1 MLGDATER
9 PCIKPYAHFEGIAVI
24 DENPYGFSGKNWYTP
39 QNNFFRSISNFC
51 IDLSEM
57 PPEYGT
63 GIHHQVSQA
72 TGLCNVHFEMRTDP
86 STQQRGILMENASGG
101 CMSDLTFYGGRFGA
115 WMGNQQFTV
124 RNVRFSQCQT
134 AICLHWNW
142 AWTLMDVHIHDCHV
156 GLEMVGMLPE
166 RQGVGSLILSD
177 WYIAH
182 TKHAVQLEREG
193 TGRLILDHVRVSHV
207 QSIVHGPYQS
217 LLSPRDSNDLVKY
230 WLKAPASLV
239 TAPTALRRQE
249 TLDGPIYV
257 GDMIPPERPACLVDE
272 HGRWFGREKP
282 SYATWSDVVNIQQY
296 GVKGDGMSDDTVA
309 MQSLLNEN
317 VGRVVFV
324 PYGVYVLHDTLNIPI
339 GTFLV
344 GEAQPIF
351 LGTGPAFQDVQNPRP
366 VVRVGR
372 PGDSGDL
379 LLADLVFSTRGHTPG
394 AIVME
399 WNVHER
405 AQGSVAMFDA
415 HIRIGG
421 FCGSE
426 QELAQCP
433 KQASLTDLP
442 RAAFLSLHLTKS
454 ASGYFQ
460 NVWVWT
466 ADHEL
471 DQGTPEQLNVLTDR
485 GVLIESQGPVW
496 MYGTASE
503 HALLYQYSLH
513 HAANVLLAMIQTE
526 SPYFQGHNFEPASKS
541 VVSHPKY
548 PDPDCAKR
556 YARGPNVPDWTYDT
570 VMEDRALGL
579 HISHGTDIFVL
590 GSGQYSFFDSYGQR
604 SLADHACQRRLC
616 VLERDLSNVW
626 LMNLASVGAQVILS
640 VDGADYVMERPHREG
655 FCSTLSLCAISAEH
669 IYVV

>member
-1 MLGDATER
+1 
-9 PCIKPYAHFEGIAVI
+9 
-24 DENPYGFSGKNWYTP
+24 
-39 QNNFFRSISNFC
+39 
-51 IDLSEM
+51 M

-282 SYATWSDVVNIQQY
+282 
-296 GVKGDGMSDDTVA
+296 
-309 MQSLLNEN
+309 
-317 VGRVVFV
+317 
-324 PYGVYVLHDTLNIPI
+324 
-339 GTFLV
+339 
-344 GEAQPIF
+344 
-351 LGTGPAFQDVQNPRP
+351 
-366 VVRVGR
+366 
-372 PGDSGDL
+372 
-379 LLADLVFSTRGHTPG
+379 
-394 AIVME
+394 
-399 WNVHER
+399 
-405 AQGSVAMFDA
+405 
-415 HIRIGG
+415 
-421 FCGSE
+421 
-426 QELAQCP
+426 
-433 KQASLTDLP
+433 
-442 RAAFLSLHLTKS
+442 
-454 ASGYFQ
+454 
-460 NVWVWT
+460 
-466 ADHEL
+466 
-471 DQGTPEQLNVLTDR
+471 
-485 GVLIESQGPVW
+485 
-496 MYGTASE
+496 
-503 HALLYQYSLH
+503 
-513 HAANVLLAMIQTE
+513 
-526 SPYFQGHNFEPASKS
+526 
-541 VVSHPKY
+541 
-548 PDPDCAKR
+548 
-556 YARGPNVPDWTYDT
+556 
-570 VMEDRALGL
+570 
-579 HISHGTDIFVL
+579 
-590 GSGQYSFFDSYGQR
+590 
-604 SLADHACQRRLC
+604 
-616 VLERDLSNVW
+616 
-626 LMNLASVGAQVILS
+626 
-640 VDGADYVMERPHREG
+640 
-655 FCSTLSLCAISAEH
+655 
-669 IYVV
+669 